1 MEDKD
6 EEVVQD
12 VVQRD
17 KETENKKEEVYM
29 VPTSAWERSAAC
41 ENTYVSAH
49 ITEGKGEQEK
59 EEES

>member
-1 MEDKD
+1 
-6 EEVVQD
+6 
-12 VVQRD
+12 
-17 KETENKKEEVYM
+17 M